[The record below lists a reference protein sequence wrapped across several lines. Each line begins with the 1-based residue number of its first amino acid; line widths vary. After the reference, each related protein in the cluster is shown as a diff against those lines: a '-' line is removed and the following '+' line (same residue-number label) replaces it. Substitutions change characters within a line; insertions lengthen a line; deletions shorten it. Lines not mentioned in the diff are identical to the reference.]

1 MLEELKTKKNYS
13 QMGQYSVALL
23 CNLMQTINFSAKKTI
38 IKPFFTKNL
47 LKIIEK
53 NHYLFYLLLTF
64 FNSITDKTVFTLTA
78 GKSIKNSLLETPLVE
93 NKTAQN
99 VLYLLSTKEIS
110 HIPSIDKRL
119 FVNSALSEFLDLTK
133 MSQNHLFVEN
143 INFFLKSIFSNYEL
157 LPKPSD
163 AIHFSSNNQLFSSL
177 IGNII
182 ERNLQ
187 GRLIR

>member
-1 MLEELKTKKNYS
+1 MTPYS
-13 QMGQYSVALL
+13 IALL

-53 NHYLFYLLLTF
+53 NHYLFYLFLTF

-78 GKSIKNSLLETPLVE
+78 GKSIKNSLLENPLIE
-93 NKTAQN
+93 NKTAQH
-99 VLYLLSTKEIS
+99 VLYLLSTKEID
-110 HIPSIDKRL
+110 HIAIIDKRL
-119 FVNSALSEFLDLTK
+119 FVNSALNEFLNLTK
-133 MSQNHLFVEN
+133 ITQNPLFSDNVT
-143 INFFLKSIFSNYEL
+143 FFLRSIFTNIEV

-163 AIHFSSNNQLFSSL
+163 VIHFSSNNQIFSSL

-187 GRLIR
+187 GKIRRRKDKLIQPHLS